1 MTETQGGM
9 VSPRVAKDQRE
20 SQPQPLTSYIQHVT
34 DLSCPVFPSKSG
46 IIIPIT
52 EGYAED

>member
-20 SQPQPLTSYIQHVT
+20 SQPQPLTSYIQHIT